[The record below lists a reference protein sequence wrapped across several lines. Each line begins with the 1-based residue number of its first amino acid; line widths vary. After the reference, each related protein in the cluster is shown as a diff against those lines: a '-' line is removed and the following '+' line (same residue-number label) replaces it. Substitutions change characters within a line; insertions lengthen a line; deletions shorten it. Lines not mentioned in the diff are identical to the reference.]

1 MMNMFAKNYFY
12 IFSPCTIKQN
22 VVMVNGKTVRD
33 A

>member
-1 MMNMFAKNYFY
+1 MLAKNYFY
-12 IFSPCTIKQN
+12 IFSLFAITQN